1 MSAYSISRRGFV
13 FSSLAALLPFGAAK
27 ADDGAPAAPV
37 PRSCVVWFSRTGH
50 TRRVADAIR
59 AVSGAKPFEIKLSD
73 PTRYSDE
80 YRKATKEVLAEIE
93 RGVKPEIE
101 AQSVPVDDFD
111 VFFIGTPTWWHH
123 VAMPLQTWI
132 KSQDFKGKLVL
143 TCNTHG
149 GGGLMHTRE
158 DFEKLLG
165 NSGATLGTHL
175 TVFGDV
181 AEDDADV
188 RQWLAENGLIG
199 K

>member
-13 FSSLAALLPFGAAK
+13 FSSLAALLPLGAAK

-101 AQSVPVDDFD
+101 APSVPVDDFD

-123 VAMPLQTWI
+123 VATPVQAWLETVDLNGKIVMPFT
-132 KSQDFKGKLVL
+132 
-143 TCNTHG
+143 THG
-149 GGGLMHTRE
+149 GGFEAQTRE
-158 DFEKLLG
+158 DFLRYGLG
-165 NSGATLGTHL
+165 
-175 TVFGDV
+175 
-181 AEDDADV
+181 ADV
-188 RQWLAENGLIG
+188 KPTLVIWGRNWGSFEGTVEDWIRECGVAHPR
-199 K
+199 

>member
-27 ADDGAPAAPV
+27 AAAPV

-59 AVSGAKPFEIKLSD
+59 AVSGAKPFEIKLND

-101 AQSVPVDDFD
+101 APSVPVDDFD

-123 VAMPLQTWI
+123 VSTPVQAWLETVDLNGKIVMPFT
-132 KSQDFKGKLVL
+132 
-143 TCNTHG
+143 THG
-149 GGGLMHTRE
+149 GGFEAQTRE
-158 DFEKLLG
+158 DFLRYGLG
-165 NSGATLGTHL
+165 
-175 TVFGDV
+175 
-181 AEDDADV
+181 ADV
-188 RQWLAENGLIG
+188 KPTLVIWGRNWGSFEGTVEDWIRECGVAHPR
-199 K
+199 

>member
-59 AVSGAKPFEIKLSD
+59 AVSGAKTFEIKLSD

-101 AQSVPVDDFD
+101 APSVPVDDFD

-123 VAMPLQTWI
+123 VSTPVQAWLETVDLNGKIVMPFT
-132 KSQDFKGKLVL
+132 
-143 TCNTHG
+143 THG
-149 GGGLMHTRE
+149 GGFEAQTRE
-158 DFEKLLG
+158 DFLRYGLG
-165 NSGATLGTHL
+165 
-175 TVFGDV
+175 
-181 AEDDADV
+181 ADV
-188 RQWLAENGLIG
+188 KPTLVIWGRNWGSFEGTVEDWIRECGVAHPR
-199 K
+199 